1 MLDYVHVAYDV
12 LVTAAFDFTQAVMND
27 RREFLI
33 SFRDDLALRLHIEI
47 ISAARE
53 SGSRH
58 RQYQCIYMSHDNA
71 LLKVNVH
78 SGGYASGSRICSA
91 RNLRIHTVVL
101 GESEEVVQRYIETQ
115 ASHSHL
121 LDSRARQ

>member
-47 ISAARE
+47 ISAAGE
-53 SGSRH
+53 SGSR
-58 RQYQCIYMSHDNA
+58 QYQCNCMFHDNA

-78 SGGYASGSRICSA
+78 SGGYASGSRICRA

-115 ASHSHL
+115 TSHSYL